1 MINTIII
8 GGGAAGLSCAV
19 CLQRK
24 KIPFILLDKNERIG
38 SEWLNRYDRL
48 HLHTPR
54 YHSGLPY
61 FEIPHRYPRYLS
73 KNDFAAYLNEYAQQF
88 DIKPKF
94 NQKVIEVKEVNNQW
108 EVTTETDKFNALNLI
123 IATGYT
129 RTPVQ
134 PDIEGIENFKGEVI
148 HSSQYKNGEKF
159 KNKNVLVVGFGN
171 SACEI
176 GICLHE
182 HRAFPA
188 LSVRGGV
195 NILPRDIAGIP
206 IITIAIGQQWL
217 TKLSTGFTDLINQ
230 PLLRFLNGNVAK
242 LGLQKLPYGAMT
254 QIIKH
259 KKIPLID
266 VGTVKLI
273 KEKKIKIYPGIK
285 RITSDGVEFTNGE
298 KETFDAIIFA
308 TGYKPG
314 LDDFLKSNS
323 NLTSAY
329 TDNNLPNLYF
339 CGFTMS
345 ITGMLRR
352 IAIEAKQIAERI
364 SKRSA
369 TPSEVVHR

>member
-61 FEIPHRYPRYLS
+61 YEIPRRYPKYLS
-73 KNDFAAYLNEYAQQF
+73 KDDFAAYLNEYAKQF

-94 NQKVIEVKEVNNQW
+94 NQKVVEAKEINNQW
-108 EVTTETDKFNALNLI
+108 EVITETEKFDALNLI

-134 PDIEGIENFKGEVI
+134 PHIEGIENFKGDVI
-148 HSSQYKNGEKF
+148 HSSQYKNGEKY
-159 KNKNVLVVGFGN
+159 KNQKVLVLGFGN

-182 HRAFPA
+182 HQAFPA

-206 IITIAIGQQWL
+206 IITIAIGQRWL

-230 PLLRFLNGNVAK
+230 PLLRFLNGDVFK
-242 LGLQKLPYGAMT
+242 SGLNKLPYGAMT

-285 RITSDGVEFTNGE
+285 RITSDSVEFTNGE
-298 KETFDAIIFA
+298 KEKFDAIIFG

-314 LDDFLKSNS
+314 LDDFLRKNY
-323 NLTSAY
+323 NPPSAY
-329 TDNNLPNLYF
+329 TNDNLPNIYF

-352 IAIEAKQIAERI
+352 IAIEAKKIAERI
-364 SKRSA
+364 SRLSA
-369 TPSEVVHR
+369 TMSEDVH